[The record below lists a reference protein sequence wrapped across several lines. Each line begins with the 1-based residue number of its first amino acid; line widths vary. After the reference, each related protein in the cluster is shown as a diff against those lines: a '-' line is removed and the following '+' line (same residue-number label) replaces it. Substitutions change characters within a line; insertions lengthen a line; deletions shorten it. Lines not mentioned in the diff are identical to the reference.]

1 MLRQNCLR
9 LKEYF
14 PLWKND
20 KMLNVYFFKPKNIT
34 KTYLSTFVIRKNGTG
49 GVRRIYREIQW
60 LLVGKRGVLGLKG
73 SYSGTR
79 GMCKGEDRGLH
90 EMRTRCWRGCTGDDK
105 ESTGKD
111 REIQGIFLRLGD
123 FRASSFK
130 HRNSGRTAH
139 TCGTASYLI
148 HTVALL
154 WNQSQ
159 VKSFLILTRNNSP
172 NFFFMQKICGRLLM
186 KINLCS
192 FSLSMEFIVMINY

>member
-20 KMLNVYFFKPKNIT
+20 KLLNVYFFKPKNIT
-34 KTYLSTFVIRKNGTG
+34 KTYLSTFVISKNGTG

-60 LLVGKRGVLGLKG
+60 LSVGKRGVLGLTG

-130 HRNSGRTAH
+130 HRNSGKTAH

-159 VKSFLILTRNNSP
+159 VKSFLILTRNTSP
-172 NFFFMQKICGRLLM
+172 NFFSCKKYVEG
-186 KINLCS
+186 
-192 FSLSMEFIVMINY
+192 Y

>member
-20 KMLNVYFFKPKNIT
+20 KLLNVYFFKPKNIT
-34 KTYLSTFVIRKNGTG
+34 KTYLSTFVISKNGTG

-60 LLVGKRGVLGLKG
+60 LWVGKRGVLGLTG

-130 HRNSGRTAH
+130 HRNSGRLHILA
-139 TCGTASYLI
+139 
-148 HTVALL
+148 VLL
-154 WNQSQ
+154 LTSSTPSHYCETSLRWNL
-159 VKSFLILTRNNSP
+159 FLS
-172 NFFFMQKICGRLLM
+172 
-186 KINLCS
+186 
-192 FSLSMEFIVMINY
+192 